1 MRFTFPEGIPKS
13 NTYSK
18 IKENLLEF
26 SDGVTQFT
34 VEGL

>member
-1 MRFTFPEGIPKS
+1 MRFTFPEGIRKR
-13 NTYSK
+13 NTFQK

-34 VEGL
+34 